1 MSDQLTNN
9 PEALRL
15 FFTEEIYLVDA
26 CQHRA
31 GSVSERV
38 HDKVVGDISEHG
50 HVSEEVSED
59 VQDYVPGDVHR
70 SVPVINGNDE
80 TASDLID
87 EEQTP
92 RILQHVQAVDTESA
106 LPSIANTMT
115 SIPNMEGGTEQD
127 PQHTSTLT
135 DQDTPPTPP
144 DASAPA
150 TQPFSYVGANE
161 RNILI
166 LVNDDRYPVS
176 TLEGR
181 ELLGNILKAIGLNR
195 NDCALVNYTT
205 CGGANFQQLNDFF
218 KPQYV
223 FAFGVTPEQL
233 DIPGA
238 GYNTIVHQGQSKLI
252 FSSNLDA
259 LSGDGTTKKLLW
271 GSLKQIKL

>member
-26 CQHRA
+26 PQHRA

-50 HVSEEVSED
+50 HVSGKVSED
-59 VQDYVPGDVHR
+59 VQDYVPVDVHR
-70 SVPVINGNDE
+70 AVPVINGNDR
-80 TASDLID
+80 AVPDLSN
-87 EEQTP
+87 
-92 RILQHVQAVDTESA
+92 V
-106 LPSIANTMT
+106 
-115 SIPNMEGGTEQD
+115 EQD
-127 PQHTSTLT
+127 SLPAI
-135 DQDTPPTPP
+135 P

-233 DIPGA
+233 DIRGA
-238 GYNTIVHQGQSKLI
+238 GYNSIVDQGASKLI

-259 LSGDGTTKKLLW
+259 LSGDATTKKLLW

>member
-26 CQHRA
+26 PQHSA

-38 HDKVVGDISEHG
+38 HDKVAGGI
-50 HVSEEVSED
+50 SED
-59 VQDYVPGDVHR
+59 VHGYVPGDVHQ
-70 SVPVINGNDE
+70 SVPVVNEANG
-80 TASDLID
+80 TVPDLSN
-87 EEQTP
+87 EEQ
-92 RILQHVQAVDTESA
+92 DT
-106 LPSIANTMT
+106 LPAI
-115 SIPNMEGGTEQD
+115 
-127 PQHTSTLT
+127 
-135 DQDTPPTPP
+135 P

-176 TLEGR
+176 TQEGR

-205 CGGANFQQLNDFF
+205 CSGANFQQLNDFF

-238 GYNTIVHQGQSKLI
+238 QYNSIVQQGASKLI

-259 LSGDGTTKKLLW
+259 LSGDATTKKLLW

>member
-26 CQHRA
+26 PQHRA

-50 HVSEEVSED
+50 HVSGEVSED

-70 SVPVINGNDE
+70 AVPVINGNDG
-80 TASDLID
+80 AVPDLSN
-87 EEQTP
+87 
-92 RILQHVQAVDTESA
+92 V
-106 LPSIANTMT
+106 
-115 SIPNMEGGTEQD
+115 EQD
-127 PQHTSTLT
+127 SLPAI
-135 DQDTPPTPP
+135 P

-150 TQPFSYVGANE
+150 AQPFSYVGANE

-166 LVNDDRYPVS
+166 LVNDDRFPVS
-176 TLEGR
+176 TQEGR

-195 NDCALVNYTT
+195 NDCALVNYIT
-205 CGGANFQQLNDFF
+205 CNGASFQQLNDFF

-233 DIPGA
+233 DIAGA
-238 GYNTIVHQGQSKLI
+238 GYNRIVQQGASKLI
-252 FSSNLDA
+252 FSSNLDT
-259 LSGDGTTKKLLW
+259 LSGDATTKKLLW